1 MRKIIFLLLHIPT
14 ISFAQRQTTYAKLIN
29 ASGIQLKG
37 DAVTRGFEKWITAL
51 SVSYTHLMA
60 VVLLLQFL
68 TMDNMWCLKLMP
80 PILHPATRTVIT
92 GMFSSGISK
101 PGN

>member
-37 DAVTRGFEKWITAL
+37 DAVTRGFEKWITSL
-51 SVSYTHLMA
+51 SNSNGGKNNK
-60 VVLLLQFL
+60 VVTF
-68 TMDNMWCLKLMP
+68 TMNK
-80 PILHPATRTVIT
+80 
-92 GMFSSGISK
+92 SGACADLRNAKTNGEISLIMK
-101 PGN
+101 NNFA